1 MHSHRKSNSHA
12 HAPQLHMH
20 QPTPEHG
27 SRKPHSHV
35 HYRRNS
41 HTDHPHNSNP
51 PDSPHSQSNLDR
63 CSGILEDRGLEHD
76 EVYTS
81 SSSID
86 DAVSPSI
93 PPSTETRGHSPHSP
107 LMSIQEET

>member
-1 MHSHRKSNSHA
+1 MHSYIKSNSHA
-12 HAPQLHMH
+12 HVPRLHMH
-20 QPTPEHG
+20 QPIPEHG
-27 SRKPHSHV
+27 SRKPHV
-35 HYRRNS
+35 HHRRDS
-41 HTDHPHNSNP
+41 HTDHPHNSSTPN
-51 PDSPHSQSNLDR
+51 SPHSHISLDGY
-63 CSGILEDRGLEHD
+63 SGVLEDRGLEHD

-93 PPSTETRGHSPHSP
+93 APSTETLGHSPHSP

>member
-1 MHSHRKSNSHA
+1 
-12 HAPQLHMH
+12 MH

-27 SRKPHSHV
+27 SRKPLSHV
-35 HYRRNS
+35 QKKSRSS
-41 HTDHPHNSNP
+41 HTNHTHKSSP
-51 PDSPHSQSNLDR
+51 PNSPHSQSNLDG
-63 CSGILEDRGLEHD
+63 CSGVSEERGLEHD

-86 DAVSPSI
+86 DAVSPS
-93 PPSTETRGHSPHSP
+93 TETRGHSPHSP